1 MKRILSLVLSLALIM
16 SVVGT
21 LSVTVNAASMSN
33 ADFFSKFDLT
43 YSGMENVKAA
53 VDSGNYDAAKTELI
67 RYLSE
72 RKANGEA
79 AAFPITADDE
89 NYGQAVLPLDNI
101 LTGPYEF
108 DVWLN
113 RFTVT
118 SKEYEL
124 YEVDLT
130 EKTSSEL
137 NNQAIS
143 VMLFERQKQAFPVLV
158 ASKEYAD
165 LEPVLVVET
174 AEGDMYEIMANHDTY
189 VNSGA
194 TAATYGTATE
204 LYVKEQSDSL
214 SSPFGS
220 QTRRA
225 YINFPLTEAANKTIT
240 KATMKLYAKLAD
252 DATVDSLDVHVI
264 SVGDTMWDES
274 RLTWSTIGGN
284 IYSYQNADVPTWQQ
298 PSGSDGEYQNVTT
311 RFWFARSMAY
321 EYLTYLEDPVA
332 YAQAHPLYPDGSV
345 FGEKLIDLMDAF
357 ATQKGYGFNRTLET
371 GERLNRWV
379 DVLDALID
387 TPAVQNNPDKVC
399 NIISF
404 MWGDCNYLAGLDIA
418 NGSYWWS
425 NWRIVANAGF
435 FKGNEYFPE
444 WKNYSTWRNK
454 VTGNIEYTLDLLFVD
469 DMSFAEAGPAY
480 AVWCVEL
487 FGDCV
492 RMADINNRPLDKT
505 FTEKLRY
512 ATRFAAES
520 LYPDGYDT
528 NIGDSNF
535 KDRMSVFADLA
546 EYYGNDSILNAFV
559 NGTDEGNPEYYSSI
573 YHDSNTMLMRN
584 SWNPE
589 DAVYLQFNNNPFD
602 GHAHPDSAAIVMY
615 AYGKPLLVDSGR
627 YSYSSFN
634 SIYNDLRY
642 ASAHNTIEAVG
653 QSMTSHAGAAKPLEY
668 ATTSDAFDFA
678 TTSQTGYS
686 GTTHTRNV
694 LFLKDL
700 GYSVVTDYVTGNANR
715 EYRQNWHFM
724 PSSNAEMNGNVAT
737 TNFYNEANIVIANAG
752 SNTALIRDGYHS
764 ADYGL
769 VAGSKY
775 ASYGKTGAEVKF
787 DTVLIPLTA
796 EVPVDS
802 AAEQV
807 AVTDLA
813 QGDNSKAALEI
824 SIEGNNSYYY
834 VKNTDDAD
842 GVFGDYETDAKMAYF
857 NPEYG
862 YATIV
867 DGTYLENV
875 IESDNNI
882 SAMSI
887 DFDIDF
893 SEKVLNI
900 TGENLV
906 PAGDGE
912 AIKIYVNESIDY
924 VRLNGKRITFEQQDV
939 DDGVVVLAVRSTDI
953 TGSGDVNLNG
963 KEYNI
968 VSENLVEGGLE
979 ALTNATGTSLLSN
992 WQLVTNANYSESGE
1006 AVRTTTLG
1014 GGNTVYAMRTFFP
1027 IEGGKSY
1034 LVRNSI
1040 YNNTG
1045 SATTSHSNAGMS
1057 AIIAT
1062 GAPVFNSFNNLT
1074 MYSHAEYGGFNS
1086 WSNETGP
1093 VYVGS
1098 RPGRADYVT
1107 QPGLNKVE
1115 VVINAPEDAENI
1127 MISYGAWGSTELY
1140 FGDFEIYELE
1150 EIINEDEVSTTVT
1163 VKFVDGEDNEIADSI
1178 TEEIG
1183 EGEIYIYEAPET
1195 ITYND
1200 EYFVLDEEESLLSR
1214 KTVKGENTITA
1225 VYNKTGL
1232 VTIKHVDTEGNEIAD
1247 EEQIVGEIGIGFE
1260 GSDYAKTN
1268 LIYDSKVYNYVASA
1282 DDTIEVSA
1290 KISENVIELTYE
1302 ESDVSFDGKLAYFTF
1317 DDEEAGFESDYAK
1330 AESSGSNVL
1339 SSDAMK
1345 GKSLYLN
1352 GSGSNFLSVTNKDG
1366 KALLTGLDEITIV
1379 FYAKVAGT
1387 GANWS
1392 VFMSPDTAS
1401 QVYAQEKYVGMLHN
1415 GNLIVERYL
1424 NSGSRAPSIS
1434 VSDPVGT
1441 WKKYALVIDEDTT
1454 TLYIDGVATTLESS
1468 YKLSD
1473 ILGSNS
1479 IIQIGKAN
1487 WGSGEY
1493 FNGYIDEFT
1502 IYNYALSAKEISE
1515 IGGSSKV
1522 TVSFVDKNGATLKNS
1537 ETMDV
1542 LSGVELTESI
1552 INYEKLITVGGIDYM
1567 VKDIEGLGQVS
1578 SGFAMDVK
1586 VVYTEAI
1593 KSETTF
1599 NATRGDSL
1607 RSATDS
1613 SLTDFASEE
1622 GSDYPARLMAD
1633 NRWYKRAGLAGF
1645 EVNVPDGEIIT
1656 KATVK
1661 LHVNAS
1667 NGTNG
1672 AVIYDASALPADWS
1686 RGNVTGF
1693 ALPAEPITTGVVSGS
1708 YITFDVTDYVS
1719 ENGNVSFAVFTTV
1732 DQQYIIYDSENTNYV
1747 PQIIVETAKEK
1758 ITSFEII
1765 DNKAVYTSY
1774 DGENATVAVI
1784 YYSINNE
1791 VIKVVTDSG
1800 NGETVSVAIETN
1812 VADAVSYKA
1821 IVWNSKSGMKPV
1833 MPAITGEFTTAEGP
1847 AE

>member
-1 MKRILSLVLSLALIM
+1 MKRVLSVILSLALLM
-16 SVVGT
+16 TVFGT
-21 LSVTVNAASMSN
+21 LPVTVNAASMSD

-43 YSGMENVKAA
+43 YSGMEDVKSA
-53 VDSGNYDAAKTELI
+53 VDRGDYTTAKKEFVE
-67 RYLSE
+67 YLSE
-72 RKANGEA
+72 RKASGNA
-79 AAFPITADDE
+79 AAFPIAEDDE

-118 SKEYEL
+118 GKEYEL

-130 EKTSSEL
+130 EKTAQEL

-143 VMLFERQKQAFPVLV
+143 VMLFERQKQAYPVLV
-158 ASKEYAD
+158 ASAEYASY
-165 LEPVLVVET
+165 EPVLVVET
-174 AEGDMYEIMANHDTY
+174 AEGDTYEIMANHDTY

-194 TAATYGTATE
+194 TTTTYGNATE
-204 LYVKEQSDSL
+204 LYVNEQSGSA

-225 YINFPLTEAANKTIT
+225 YINFPLTEAANQTVT

-252 DATVDSLDVHVI
+252 NATVDSLDVHVI

-298 PSGSDGEYQNVTT
+298 PSGADGEYQNVTT

-321 EYLTYLEDPVA
+321 EYLTYLEDPEQ
-332 YAQAHPLYPDGSV
+332 YAIEHPLYPDGSI

-387 TPAVQNNPDKVC
+387 TPAVQDNPEKVC
-399 NIISF
+399 NIVSF

-444 WKNYSTWRNK
+444 WKNYTNWRNR

-512 ATRFAAES
+512 ATRFALES

-528 NIGDSNF
+528 NIGDSNY
-535 KDRMSVFADLA
+535 KDRMSVFNDLA

-559 NGTDEGNPEYYSSI
+559 NGTDEFDPEYYSSI

-589 DAVYLQFNNNPFD
+589 EAIYLQLNNNPFD
-602 GHAHPDSAAIVMY
+602 GHAHPDSAAVVMY

-653 QSMTSHAGAAKPLEY
+653 QSMANHSGAAKPLEY

-700 GYSVVTDYVTGNANR
+700 AYSIVTDYVTGNQSR

-724 PSSNAEMNGNVAT
+724 PSSNAEMSGNTAT

-752 SNTALIRDGYHS
+752 STTALIRDGYHS

-775 ASYGKTGAEVKF
+775 ASYGRTGNEVKF
-787 DTVLIPLTA
+787 DTVL
-796 EVPVDS
+796 VPVNADVDVEYAS
-802 AAEQV
+802 EEV
-807 AVTDLA
+807 TVTDLA

-824 SIEGNNSYYY
+824 SIEDNTSYYY
-834 VKNTDDAD
+834 VKNTEDSD
-842 GVFGDYETDAKMAYF
+842 GSFGEYKTDAKMAYF
-857 NPEYG
+857 NPEYK

-875 IESDNNI
+875 IESKNSI

-887 DFDIDF
+887 EFDTGF
-893 SEKVLNI
+893 GENTLNI

-912 AIKIYVNESIDY
+912 AIKIYADEAIDD
-924 VRLNGKRITFEQQDV
+924 VKLNGKRITFEQQDTEG
-939 DDGVVVLAVRSTDI
+939 GVVIMAVRSTTI
-953 TGSGDVNLNG
+953 KGEISANG
-963 KEYNI
+963 KEYN
-968 VSENLVEGGLE
+968 VVGENLVEGGLE

-992 WQLVTNANYSESGE
+992 WQKVTNANYSESGE
-1006 AVRTTTLG
+1006 SVRTTTLG

-1027 IEGGKSY
+1027 IEGGKTY

-1045 SATTSHSNAGMS
+1045 SATASHSNAGMS

-1074 MYSHAEYGGFNS
+1074 MYSHVEYGGFNS
-1086 WSNETGP
+1086 WSNENGP

-1098 RPGRADYVT
+1098 KPSRTDYVT

-1115 VVINAPEDAENI
+1115 VIINAPEAAENI

-1150 EIINEDEVSTTVT
+1150 EIVNEDAVATTVT
-1163 VKFVDGEDNEIADSI
+1163 VEFIDSEGNEVAESI
-1178 TEEIG
+1178 TEEIA

-1195 ITYND
+1195 ITFND
-1200 EYFVLDEEESLLSR
+1200 EYYVLNETKSLLSC
-1214 KTVKGENTITA
+1214 KAVQGENTISA
-1225 VYNKTGL
+1225 VYDKVGL
-1232 VTIKHVDTEGNEIAD
+1232 VTVKHVDAEGNEIANA
-1247 EEQIVGEIGIGFE
+1247 ETYECVVGTAFD

-1268 LIYDSKVYNYVASA
+1268 LIFSSKVYNYVENA
-1282 DDTIEVSA
+1282 DDAIEVSA
-1290 KISENVIELTYE
+1290 KISENVIELEYK
-1302 ESDVSFDGKLAYFTF
+1302 ESDVSFDGKLAHFTF
-1317 DDEEAGFESDYAK
+1317 DDEETGFVSEFAK
-1330 AESSGSNVL
+1330 AESSGVNVL
-1339 SSDAMK
+1339 SNDAMK
-1345 GKSLYLN
+1345 GKALYLN
-1352 GSGSNFLSVTNKDG
+1352 GSGSNFLNVTNAEG
-1366 KALLTGLDEITIV
+1366 EALLTGIDEITVV
-1379 FYAKVAGT
+1379 FYAKVAGS

-1392 VFMSPDTAS
+1392 LYMAPDSAS
-1401 QVYAQEKYVGMLHN
+1401 QTYAQEKYVGMLHN

-1434 VSDPVGT
+1434 VSDPTGT
-1441 WKKYALVIDEDTT
+1441 WKKYALVIEEDST
-1454 TLYIDGVATTLESS
+1454 TLYIDGAATTLESS

-1473 ILGSNS
+1473 ILGTNS
-1479 IIQIGKAN
+1479 VIQIGKAN

-1493 FNGYIDEFT
+1493 FNGYIDEFM
-1502 IYNYALSAKEISE
+1502 IYNYALSEQEIAD

-1522 TVSFVDKNGATLKNS
+1522 TVSFVDTNGAALKDS
-1537 ETMDV
+1537 ETLDV
-1542 LSGVELTESI
+1542 LSGVELTESVVG
-1552 INYEKLITVGGIDYM
+1552 YEKLITVGGVDYM
-1567 VKDIEGLGQVS
+1567 VKTVEGLGEVAT
-1578 SGFAMDVK
+1578 GADMTVK
-1586 VVYTEAI
+1586 VIYAEAV

-1599 NATRGDSL
+1599 KATRGDSL

-1613 SLTDFASEE
+1613 SLSDFASEA
-1622 GSDYPARLMAD
+1622 GGDYPARLMTD

-1645 EVNVPDGEIIT
+1645 EVAVPEGEIIT

-1672 AVIYDASALPADWS
+1672 AVIYDASALPEDWS

-1693 ALPAEPITTGVVSGS
+1693 ALPAEPITTGVVNGA
-1708 YITFDVTDYVS
+1708 YITFDVTDYVT
-1719 ENGNVSFAVFTTV
+1719 ENGDVSFAVFTTV
-1732 DQQYIIYDSENTNYV
+1732 DQQYIIYDSENTSYV
-1747 PQIIVETAKEK
+1747 PELIVETAKEK
-1758 ITSFEII
+1758 TTSFEIVG
-1765 DNKAVYTSY
+1765 NKAVYTSY
-1774 DGENATVAVI
+1774 DDTDVTVMVAYYDNDGAVI
-1784 YYSINNE
+1784 KTVTS
-1791 VIKVVTDSG
+1791 TDSDKT
-1800 NGETVSVAIETN
+1800 ETTVSVAIEQVEGT
-1812 VADAVSYKA
+1812 VAYKA
-1821 IVWNSKSGMKPV
+1821 FVWKSKDGMKPIMAPIV
-1833 MPAITGEFTTAEGP
+1833 VSAN
-1847 AE
+1847 

>member
-1 MKRILSLVLSLALIM
+1 MKRVLSVILSLALLM
-16 SVVGT
+16 TVFGT
-21 LSVTVNAASMSN
+21 LPVTVNAASMSD

-43 YSGMENVKAA
+43 YSGMEDVKSA
-53 VDSGNYDAAKTELI
+53 VDRGDYTTAKKEFVE
-67 RYLSE
+67 YLSE
-72 RKANGEA
+72 RKASGNA
-79 AAFPITADDE
+79 AAFPIAEDDE

-118 SKEYEL
+118 GKEYEL

-130 EKTSSEL
+130 EKTAQEL

-143 VMLFERQKQAFPVLV
+143 VMLFERQKQAYPVLV
-158 ASKEYAD
+158 ASTEYAD

-174 AEGDMYEIMANHDTY
+174 AEGATYEIMANHDTY

-194 TAATYGTATE
+194 TTTTYGNATE
-204 LYVKEQSDSL
+204 LYVNEQSGSA

-225 YINFPLTEAANKTIT
+225 YINFPLTEAANQTVT

-252 DATVDSLDVHVI
+252 NATVDSLDVHVI

-298 PSGSDGEYQNVTT
+298 PSGADGEYQNVTT

-321 EYLTYLEDPVA
+321 EYLTYLEDPEQ
-332 YAQAHPLYPDGSV
+332 YAIEHPLYPDGSI

-379 DVLDALID
+379 DVLDALIA
-387 TPAVQNNPDKVC
+387 TPAVQDNPEKVC

-444 WKNYSTWRNK
+444 WKNYTNWRNR

-512 ATRFAAES
+512 ATRFALES

-528 NIGDSNF
+528 NIGDSNY
-535 KDRMSVFADLA
+535 KDRMSVFNDLA

-559 NGTDEGNPEYYSSI
+559 NGTDEFDPEYYSSI

-589 DAVYLQFNNNPFD
+589 EAIYLQLSNNPFD
-602 GHAHPDSAAIVMY
+602 GHAHPDSAAVVMY

-653 QSMTSHAGAAKPLEY
+653 QSMANHSGAAKPLEY

-700 GYSVVTDYVTGNANR
+700 AYSIVTDYVTGNQSR

-724 PSSNAEMNGNVAT
+724 PSSNAEMSGNTAT
-737 TNFYNEANIVIANAG
+737 TNFYNEANITIANAD
-752 SNTALIRDGYHS
+752 SDTALIRDGYHS

-775 ASYGKTGAEVKF
+775 ASYGKTGTEVKF
-787 DTVLIPLTA
+787 DTVLYPRRA
-796 EVPVDS
+796 GEEAD
-802 AAEQV
+802 V

-813 QGDNSKAALEI
+813 EGDNSKAALEI
-824 SIEGNNSYYY
+824 TIDGDTSYYY

-842 GVFGDYETDAKMAYF
+842 GVFGDYKTDAKMAYVF
-857 NPEYG
+857 EKSRNKKDIS
-862 YATIV
+862 IV
-867 DGTYLENV
+867 NGKNLEGM
-875 IESDNNI
+875 IESKNNI
-882 SAMSI
+882 TSMNVKY
-887 DFDIDF
+887 DNGN
-893 SEKVLNI
+893 VYI

-906 PAGDGE
+906 PSTREDAMLVNVGDE
-912 AIKIYVNESIDY
+912 ISTVY
-924 VRLNGKRITFEQQDV
+924 LNGEEIDFNLIYEGFETK
-939 DDGVVVLAVRSTDI
+939 GFYAVRSTDI
-953 TGSGDVNLNG
+953 TGSGEISLNG

-968 VSENLVEGGLE
+968 VGENLITNGDFSDGTTDW
-979 ALTNATGTSLLSN
+979 TNASTGAQYSGTVSSVNAHGTSNSI
-992 WQLVTNANYSESGE
+992 TNTGNAGGS
-1006 AVRTTTLG
+1006 AVSTLRRF
-1014 GGNTVYAMRTFFP
+1014 VP

-1034 LVRNSI
+1034 YLS
-1040 YNNTG
+1040 YYAYATQ
-1045 SATTSHSNAGMS
+1045 ATTGNAQMS
-1057 AIIAT
+1057 AAVLT
-1062 GAPVFNSFNNLT
+1062 KGGPVYGNFNGLSYYNYKT
-1074 MYSHAEYGGFNS
+1074 YGGMNS
-1086 WSNETGP
+1086 WSSESSNTQIG
-1093 VYVGS
+1093 GS
-1098 RPGRADYVT
+1098 VARADDLYAQGMNHKEFVF
-1107 QPGLNKVE
+1107 
-1115 VVINAPEDAENI
+1115 NAPEDAEHI
-1127 MISYGAWGSTELY
+1127 MLSFFAWTDTGRLYLSDFELY
-1140 FGDFEIYELE
+1140 ELDEIV
-1150 EIINEDEVSTTVT
+1150 NEDAVATTVT
-1163 VKFVDGEDNEIADSI
+1163 VEFVDSEGNEVAESI
-1178 TEEIG
+1178 TEEIA

-1195 ITYND
+1195 ITFND
-1200 EYFVLDEEESLLSR
+1200 EYYVLNETESLLSC
-1214 KTVKGENTITA
+1214 KAVQGENTISA
-1225 VYNKTGL
+1225 VYDKVGL
-1232 VTIKHVDTEGNEIAD
+1232 VTVKHVDSDGNEIANA
-1247 EEQIVGEIGIGFE
+1247 ETYECVVGTAFD

-1268 LIYDSKVYNYVASA
+1268 LIFSSKVYNYVENA
-1282 DDTIEVSA
+1282 DDAIEVSA
-1290 KISENVIELTYE
+1290 KISENVIELEYK
-1302 ESDVSFDGKLAYFTF
+1302 ESDVSFDGKLAHFTF
-1317 DDEEAGFESDYAK
+1317 DDEETGFVSEFAK
-1330 AESSGSNVL
+1330 AESSGANVL
-1339 SSDAMK
+1339 SNDAMK
-1345 GKSLYLN
+1345 GKALYLN
-1352 GSGSNFLSVTNKDG
+1352 GSGSNFLNVTNVEG
-1366 KALLTGLDEITIV
+1366 EALLTGLDEITVV
-1379 FYAKVAGT
+1379 FYAKVAGS

-1392 VFMSPDTAS
+1392 LYMAPDSAS
-1401 QVYAQEKYVGMLHN
+1401 QTYAQEKYVGMLHN

-1434 VSDPVGT
+1434 VSDPTGT
-1441 WKKYALVIDEDTT
+1441 WKKYALVIEEDAT
-1454 TLYIDGVATTLESS
+1454 TLYIDGTATTLESS

-1473 ILGSNS
+1473 ILGTNS
-1479 IIQIGKAN
+1479 VIQIGKAN

-1493 FNGYIDEFT
+1493 FNGYIDEFM
-1502 IYNYALSAKEISE
+1502 IYNYALSEREIAE

-1522 TVSFVDKNGATLKNS
+1522 MVSFVDKNGVTLKES
-1537 ETMDV
+1537 ETIDV
-1542 LSGVELTESI
+1542 LAGVELTESV
-1552 INYEKLITVGGIDYM
+1552 INYEKLMTVGGVDYM
-1567 VKDIEGLGQVS
+1567 VTDIEGLGQIANGGS
-1578 SGFAMDVK
+1578 MTVK
-1586 VVYTEAI
+1586 VVYAEAVA
-1593 KSETTF
+1593 SEVTF
-1599 NATRGDSL
+1599 KATRGDSL

-1613 SLTDFASEE
+1613 SLSDFASEA
-1622 GSDYPARLMAD
+1622 GSDYPARLMTD

-1645 EVNVPDGEIIT
+1645 EVAVPEGEIIT

-1672 AVIYDASALPADWS
+1672 AAIYDASTLPEDWS

-1693 ALPAEPITTGVVSGS
+1693 ALPAEPIAAGVVNGS
-1708 YITFDVTDYVS
+1708 YITFDVTDYVT
-1719 ENGNVSFAVFTTV
+1719 ENGDVSFAVFTTV
-1732 DQQYIIYDSENTNYV
+1732 DQQYIIYDSENTSYV
-1747 PQIIVETAKEK
+1747 PELIVETAKEK
-1758 ITSFEII
+1758 TTSFEIVG
-1765 DNKAVYTSY
+1765 NKAVYTSY
-1774 DGENATVAVI
+1774 DDTDVTVMVAYYDKDGAVI
-1784 YYSINNE
+1784 KTVTS
-1791 VIKVVTDSG
+1791 TDSDKT
-1800 NGETVSVAIETN
+1800 ETTVSVAIEQVEGT
-1812 VADAVSYKA
+1812 VAYKA
-1821 IVWNSKSGMKPV
+1821 FVWKSKDGMKPIMAPIV
-1833 MPAITGEFTTAEGP
+1833 VSAN
-1847 AE
+1847 

>member
-1 MKRILSLVLSLALIM
+1 MKRVLSIILSLALIM
-16 SVVGT
+16 SVLGT
-21 LSVTVNAASMSN
+21 IPMTVSAASMSD

-43 YSGMENVKAA
+43 YSGMEDVKAA
-53 VDSGNYDAAKTELI
+53 VDSGDYAAAKKELI
-67 RYLSE
+67 NYLSA
-72 RKANGEA
+72 RKASGDA
-79 AAFPITADDE
+79 AAFPIAADDE

-118 SKEYEL
+118 GKDYEL
-124 YEVDLT
+124 YEIDLT
-130 EKTSSEL
+130 EKTTQEL

-143 VMLFERQKQAFPVLV
+143 VMLFERQKQAYPVLV
-158 ASKEYAD
+158 ASKEYEGMA
-165 LEPVLVVET
+165 PVLVVET
-174 AEGDMYEIMANHDTY
+174 EEGGVYEITANHDTY
-189 VNSGA
+189 VNSGS
-194 TAATYGTATE
+194 TSTTYGDATE
-204 LYVKEQSDSL
+204 LYVKEQSDSV

-225 YINFPLTEAANKTIT
+225 YINFPLEEAANQTVS
-240 KATMKLYAKLAD
+240 KATLKLYAKLAS

-264 SVGDTMWDES
+264 SVGDTMWDENK
-274 RLTWSTIGGN
+274 LTWATIGGN

-298 PSGSDGEYQNVTT
+298 PNGADGEYQNVTT

-321 EYLTYLEDPVA
+321 EYITYLADPEQ
-332 YAQAHPLYPDGSV
+332 YAIDHPLYPDGSV

-357 ATQKGYGFNRTLET
+357 ATQKSYGYNRTLET

-404 MWGDCNYLAGLDIA
+404 MWGDCNYLAGLDIT

-444 WKNYSTWRNK
+444 WKNYTTWRNK
-454 VTGNIEYTLDLLFVD
+454 VVGNIEYTLDLLFVD

-487 FGDCV
+487 FGDAA
-492 RMADINNRPLDKT
+492 RMAEINGRPLDKT

-512 ATRFAAES
+512 ATRFALES
-520 LYPDGYDT
+520 LYPNGFDT
-528 NIGDSNF
+528 NIGDSNY
-535 KDRMSVFADLA
+535 KDRMSVFVDLA
-546 EYYGNDSILNAFV
+546 DFYGNDSIINAFV
-559 NGTDEGNPEYYSSI
+559 NGEDEGAEYFSSI
-573 YHDSNTMLMRN
+573 YKDSNTMLMRD

-589 DAVYLQFNNNPFD
+589 EAIYIQFNNNPFD
-602 GHAHPDSAAIVMY
+602 GHAHPDSNGVVMY

-627 YSYSSFN
+627 YSYSNFN
-634 SIYNDLRY
+634 TIYNDLRY

-653 QSMTSHAGAAKPLEY
+653 QSMASHASAAKPLEY
-668 ATTSDAFDFA
+668 ATTSKAFDFA
-678 TTSQTGYS
+678 TTSQSGYS

-694 LFLKDL
+694 FFLKNL
-700 GYSVVTDYVTGNANR
+700 GYSVVTDYVTGSASR

-737 TNFYNEANIVIANAG
+737 TNFYNEANILIANAG
-752 SNTALIRDGYHS
+752 STNAVIRDGYHS

-775 ASYGKTGAEVKF
+775 ASYSRTGTEVKF

-796 EVPVDS
+796 DVAVDS

-807 AVTDLA
+807 TITDLA

-857 NPEYG
+857 NPEYC

-867 DGTYLENV
+867 DGSYIENV
-875 IESDNNI
+875 VESENNI

-887 DFDIDF
+887 EFDTGF
-893 SEKVLNI
+893 GENVLNI

-906 PAGDGE
+906 PAGEGE
-912 AIKIYVNESIDY
+912 AIKIYANESIDD

-939 DDGVVVLAVRSTDI
+939 DGGVVVLAVRSTAI
-953 TGSGDVNLNG
+953 KGEISLNG

-968 VSENLVEGGLE
+968 VGENLVEDGLNS
-979 ALTNATGTSLLSN
+979 LTNATGTSLLSN
-992 WQLVTNANYSESGE
+992 WQKVTNANYSKSGE
-1006 AVRTTTLG
+1006 SVRTTTLG

-1045 SATTSHSNAGMS
+1045 SATVSHSNAGMS

-1086 WSNETGP
+1086 WSNENGP

-1098 RPGRADYVT
+1098 RPGRTDYVT
-1107 QPGLNKVE
+1107 QPGLNKIE
-1115 VVINAPEDAENI
+1115 VVINAPEAAENI

-1150 EIINEDEVSTTVT
+1150 EIVNEEEVATTVT
-1163 VKFVDGEDNEIADSI
+1163 VEFVDGIGNTIADPI
-1178 TEEIG
+1178 TEEIE
-1183 EGEIYIYEAPET
+1183 EGEIYIYEAPEF

-1200 EYFVLDEEESLLSR
+1200 EYYVLDENESLLSC
-1214 KTVKGENTITA
+1214 KTQKGENTISA
-1225 VYNKTGL
+1225 VYNKVGL
-1232 VTIKHVDTEGNEIAD
+1232 VTIKHVDVDGNAIAD
-1247 EEQIVGEIGIGFE
+1247 DDTVETEIGVEFD
-1260 GSDYAKTN
+1260 GSEYAKRN
-1268 LIYDSKVYNYVASA
+1268 LIFESKVYNYAANDNAVI
-1282 DDTIEVSA
+1282 TVSA
-1290 KISENVIELTYE
+1290 KISENVIELEYE
-1302 ESDVSFDGKLAYFTF
+1302 ESDVSFDGKLAQFTF
-1317 DDEEAGFESDYAK
+1317 DDEETGFASEFAK
-1330 AESSGSNVL
+1330 AEGSGTNVL
-1339 SSDAMK
+1339 SNDAMR

-1352 GSGSNFLSVTNKDG
+1352 GTGSNFLSVTNADG
-1366 KALLTGLDEITIV
+1366 DALLTGLDEVTIV
-1379 FYAKVAGT
+1379 FYAKVAGS

-1392 VFMSPDTAS
+1392 LFMAPDANA
-1401 QVYAQEKYVGMLHN
+1401 QVYANEHYVGMLHS
-1415 GNLIVERYL
+1415 GGSLKVERY
-1424 NSGSRAPSIS
+1424 NNGRTPTID
-1434 VSDPVGT
+1434 VTDTMNT
-1441 WKKYALVIDEDTT
+1441 WKKYALVIEEGAT
-1454 TLYIDGVATTLESS
+1454 TLYVDNVATTLESS
-1468 YKLSD
+1468 NKLSD

-1479 IIQIGKAN
+1479 VLQIGKAN

-1502 IYNYALSAKEISE
+1502 IYNYALSAKEIE
-1515 IGGSSKV
+1515 NIGGSSKV
-1522 TVSFVDKNGATLKNS
+1522 TVSYVDKDGATLVAS
-1537 ETMDV
+1537 EAINV
-1542 LSGVELTESI
+1542 LSGVELTDSLI
-1552 INYEKLITVGGIDYM
+1552 PYEKLITVGGVDYM
-1567 VKDIEGLGQVS
+1567 AKEIEGLGQVAN
-1578 SGFAMDVK
+1578 GADMTVK
-1586 VVYTEAI
+1586 VVYAEAV
-1593 KSETTF
+1593 KSEVAF

-1613 SLTDFASEE
+1613 SLADFASEE
-1622 GSDYPARLMAD
+1622 GGDYPVRLMTD
-1633 NRWYKRAGLAGF
+1633 NRWYKRAGVAGF
-1645 EVNVPDGEIIT
+1645 TVAVPDGELVT

-1661 LHVNAS
+1661 LHINGS

-1672 AVIYDASALPADWS
+1672 AAIYDASSLPADWA

-1693 ALPAEPITTGVVSGS
+1693 SLPAEPIARGVVDGA
-1708 YITFDVTDYVS
+1708 YMVFDVTDYVT
-1719 ENGNVSFAVFTTV
+1719 ENGDVSFAVFTTV
-1732 DQQYIIYDSENTNYV
+1732 DQQYIIYDSENTSYV
-1747 PQIIVETAKEK
+1747 PQLILETAKEK
-1758 ITSFEII
+1758 VTSFELVG
-1765 DNKAVYTSY
+1765 DSVVYTSY
-1774 DGENATVAVI
+1774 DGENATVAVA
-1784 YYSINNE
+1784 YYTTNDE
-1791 VIKVVTDSG
+1791 LIKVVTETG
-1800 NGETVSVAIETN
+1800 NTLTVSVSIDKN
-1812 VADAVSYKA
+1812 VPDAVSYKA
-1821 IVWNSKSGMKPV
+1821 FVWDGFNKFKPIVKP
-1833 MPAITGEFTTAEGP
+1833 IEGTLN
-1847 AE
+1847 

>member
-1 MKRILSLVLSLALIM
+1 MKRILSIILSLALI
-16 SVVGT
+16 
-21 LSVTVNAASMSN
+21 LSVIGAIPFTASAASMSDAN
-33 ADFFSKFDLT
+33 FFGKFDLT
-43 YSGMENVKAA
+43 YPGMEEVKAA
-53 VDSGNYDAAKTELI
+53 VDVQDYAAAKKAFVE
-67 RYLSE
+67 YLSV
-72 RKANGEA
+72 RKAEGNA
-79 AAFPITADDE
+79 AAFPITAAHE

-108 DVWLN
+108 DIWLN

-118 SKEYEL
+118 GKEFGL

-130 EKTSSEL
+130 EKTAQEL

-143 VMLFERQKQAFPVLV
+143 VLLFERQKQAYPVLV
-158 ASKEYAD
+158 ASKENAGF
-165 LEPVLVVET
+165 EPMLVVET
-174 AEGDMYEIMANHDTY
+174 EEGDVYEIMANHDTY
-189 VNSGA
+189 VSSGS
-194 TAATYGTATE
+194 TGTTYGTVAE
-204 LYVKEQSDSL
+204 LYVKEQSDSA

-225 YINFPLTEAANKTIT
+225 YINFPLEEAANKTIK
-240 KATMKLYAKLAD
+240 KATMKLYAKLAE

-264 SVGDTMWDES
+264 SVGDTMWDENK
-274 RLTWSTIGGN
+274 LTWGTIGGN
-284 IYSYQNADVPTWQQ
+284 IYSYQNAEVPTWQK
-298 PSGSDGEYQNVTT
+298 PSGADGEYENVTT

-321 EYLTYLEDPVA
+321 EYLTYLADSEA
-332 YAQAHPLYPDGSV
+332 YAVEHPLYPDGSV

-357 ATQKGYGFNRTLET
+357 ATQKGYGYNRTLET

-404 MWGDCNYLAGLDIA
+404 MWGDCESLATKDIT

-435 FKGNEYFPE
+435 FKANEYFPE
-444 WKNYSTWRNK
+444 WKNYTNWRNRA
-454 VTGNIEYTLDLLFVD
+454 TGNIDYTLDLLFVD

-487 FGDCV
+487 FGDAA
-492 RMADINNRPLDKT
+492 RMAELNGRPLAKE

-512 ATRFAAES
+512 ATRFALES

-528 NIGDSNF
+528 NIGDSNY
-535 KDRMSVFADLA
+535 KDRMSVFDDLA
-546 EYYGNDSILNAFV
+546 EFYGNDSIINAFV
-559 NGTDEGNPEYYSSI
+559 NGDDEGAEYFSSI
-573 YHDSNTMLMRN
+573 YHDSNTMLMRD
-584 SWNPE
+584 SWNPDE
-589 DAVYLQFNNNPFD
+589 AIYLQFNNNPFD
-602 GHAHPDSAAIVMY
+602 GHAHPDSAAVVMY

-653 QSMTSHAGAAKPLEY
+653 QSMASHAGAAKPLEY
-668 ATTSDAFDFA
+668 AVTNDVFDFA

-694 LFLKDL
+694 FFVKN
-700 GYSVVTDYVTGNANR
+700 GYSIVTDYVTGSANR

-724 PSSNAEMNGNVAT
+724 PSSNAEMNGNTAT
-737 TNFYNEANIVIANAG
+737 TNFYNEANITIANAG
-752 SNTALIRDGYHS
+752 SNTALIRDGFHS

-769 VAGSKY
+769 VAASKY
-775 ASYGKTGAEVKF
+775 ASYGKSGSEVKF
-787 DTVLIPLTA
+787 DTVLYPRRA
-796 EVPVDS
+796 GE
-802 AAEQV
+802 AADVTV
-807 AVTDLA
+807 ADLA
-813 QGDNSKAALEI
+813 ADDNSKAAVEI
-824 SIEGNNSYYY
+824 TIDGDTSYYY
-834 VKNTDDAD
+834 FKNTDDSD
-842 GVFGDYETDAKMAYF
+842 GKFGDYTTDAKMAYVF
-857 NPEYG
+857 EKSRNKKDISIVSGKSINGIIESENNITSMNVKYEYG
-862 YATIV
+862 
-867 DGTYLENV
+867 NV
-875 IESDNNI
+875 Y
-882 SAMSI
+882 
-887 DFDIDF
+887 
-893 SEKVLNI
+893 I

-906 PAGDGE
+906 PSTSQDAMLINVGDE
-912 AIKIYVNESIDY
+912 ISAVY
-924 VRLNGKRITFEQQDV
+924 LNGEEIDFDLVFE
-939 DDGVVVLAVRSTDI
+939 GFETKGFYAVRSTDI
-953 TGSGDVNLNG
+953 TGSGEISLNG

-968 VSENLVEGGLE
+968 VGENLVEGGLE

-1006 AVRTTTLG
+1006 SVRTTTLG

-1057 AIIAT
+1057 AIVAT

-1098 RPGRADYVT
+1098 RPGRTDYVT

-1115 VVINAPEDAENI
+1115 VVINAPEAAENI

-1150 EIINEDEVSTTVT
+1150 EIVNEDAVATTVT
-1163 VKFVDGEDNEIADSI
+1163 VEFTDSEGNAVADSV

-1200 EYFVLDEEESLLSR
+1200 EFYRLDEEESLLSC
-1214 KTVKGENTITA
+1214 KTAQGENFVTA
-1225 VYNKTGL
+1225 VYNKVGL
-1232 VTIKHVDTEGNEIAD
+1232 VTVKHVSEDGVEIAN
-1247 EEQIVGEIGIGFE
+1247 EEKHEVAIGAEFD
-1260 GSDYAKTN
+1260 GSEYSKLN
-1268 LIYDSKVYNYVASA
+1268 LIFESTVYNYINAS
-1282 DDTIEVSA
+1282 DDVIEVSA

-1317 DDEEAGFESDYAK
+1317 DDEETGFTSEFAK
-1330 AESSGSNVL
+1330 ATGSGTNVL
-1339 SSDAMK
+1339 SNDAMR

-1352 GSGSNFLSVTNKDG
+1352 GTGNNFLTVTNAEG
-1366 KALLTGLDEITIV
+1366 EALLTGIDEATVV
-1379 FYAKVAGT
+1379 FYAKVAGS

-1392 VFMSPDTAS
+1392 LFMAPDETA

-1434 VSDPVGT
+1434 VADPTGT
-1441 WKKYALVIDEDTT
+1441 WKKYALVIEKDAT
-1454 TLYIDGVATTLESS
+1454 TLYIDNVPTTLESS

-1473 ILGSNS
+1473 ILGDNS
-1479 IIQIGKAN
+1479 ILQIGKAN

-1493 FNGYIDEFT
+1493 FNGYIDEFA
-1502 IYNYALSAKEISE
+1502 IYNYALSAKEIAD
-1515 IGGSSKV
+1515 IGGSSVV
-1522 TVSFVDKNGATLKNS
+1522 TVSYVDKNGNTLLEN
-1537 ETMDV
+1537 ETVNV
-1542 LSGVELTESI
+1542 LSGVELTEDVI
-1552 INYEKLITVGGIDYM
+1552 PYEKLITVSGISYM
-1567 VKDIEGLGQVS
+1567 VKSIEGLGQVAN
-1578 SGFAMDVK
+1578 GADMEVK
-1586 VVYTEAI
+1586 VLYAEAV
-1593 KSETTF
+1593 KSETTLK
-1599 NATRGDSL
+1599 ATRGDSL

-1613 SLTDFASEE
+1613 SLTDFASEA
-1622 GSDYPARLMAD
+1622 GADYPARLMTD
-1633 NRWYKRAGLAGF
+1633 NRWYKRAGVAGF
-1645 EVNVPDGEIIT
+1645 SVNVPEGEIIA

-1672 AVIYDASALPADWS
+1672 AAIYDASSLPADWS
-1686 RGNVTGF
+1686 RGNVSGF
-1693 ALPAEPITTGVVSGS
+1693 SLPAEPISTGVVSGAYMS
-1708 YITFDVTDYVS
+1708 FDVTDYVT
-1719 ENGNVSFAVFTTV
+1719 ENGDISFAVFTTV
-1732 DQQYIIYDSENTNYV
+1732 DQQYIIYDSENTSYV
-1747 PQIIVETAKEK
+1747 PELIVETAKEK
-1758 ITSFEII
+1758 LTTFEVV
-1765 DNKAVYTSY
+1765 DGKAVYTSY
-1774 DGENATVAVI
+1774 DGENATVAVV
-1784 YYSINNE
+1784 YYSTDNE

-1800 NGETVSVAIETN
+1800 NGVTVSVNIETN
-1812 VADAVSYKA
+1812 VTDAVSYKA
-1821 IVWNSKSGMKPV
+1821 FVWNSKSGMKPILNPLEGV
-1833 MPAITGEFTTAEGP
+1833 FTP
-1847 AE
+1847 AEVPGE

>member
-1 MKRILSLVLSLALIM
+1 MKRVLSVILSLALLM
-16 SVVGT
+16 TVFGT
-21 LSVTVNAASMSN
+21 LPVTVNAASMSD

-43 YSGMENVKAA
+43 YSGMEDVKSA
-53 VDSGNYDAAKTELI
+53 VDRGDYTTAKKEFVE
-67 RYLSE
+67 YLSE
-72 RKANGEA
+72 RKASGNA
-79 AAFPITADDE
+79 AAFPIAEDDE

-118 SKEYEL
+118 GKEYEL

-130 EKTSSEL
+130 EKTAQEL

-143 VMLFERQKQAFPVLV
+143 VMLFERQKQAYPVLV
-158 ASKEYAD
+158 ASTEYASY
-165 LEPVLVVET
+165 EPVLVVET
-174 AEGDMYEIMANHDTY
+174 AEGATYEIMANHDTY

-194 TAATYGTATE
+194 TTTTYGNATE
-204 LYVKEQSDSL
+204 LYVNEQSGSA

-225 YINFPLTEAANKTIT
+225 YINFPLTEAANQTVT

-252 DATVDSLDVHVI
+252 NATVDSLDVHVI

-298 PSGSDGEYQNVTT
+298 PSGADGEYQNVTT

-321 EYLTYLEDPVA
+321 EYLTYLEDPEQ
-332 YAQAHPLYPDGSV
+332 YAIEHPLYPDGSI

-387 TPAVQNNPDKVC
+387 TPAVQDNPEKVC

-444 WKNYSTWRNK
+444 WKNYTNWRNR

-512 ATRFAAES
+512 ATRFALES

-528 NIGDSNF
+528 NIGDSNY
-535 KDRMSVFADLA
+535 KDRMSVFNDLA

-559 NGTDEGNPEYYSSI
+559 NGTDEFDPEYYSSI

-589 DAVYLQFNNNPFD
+589 EAIYLQLNNNPFD
-602 GHAHPDSAAIVMY
+602 GHAHPDSAAVVMY

-653 QSMTSHAGAAKPLEY
+653 QSMASHASAAKPLEY

-694 LFLKDL
+694 LFLKDSA
-700 GYSVVTDYVTGNANR
+700 YSIVTDYVTGNQSR

-724 PSSNAEMNGNVAT
+724 PSSNAEMSGNIAT

-752 SNTALIRDGYHS
+752 STTALIRDGYHS

-787 DTVLIPLTA
+787 DTVLYPRRAGEEA
-796 EVPVDS
+796 E
-802 AAEQV
+802 V

-813 QGDNSKAALEI
+813 EGDNSKAALEI
-824 SIEGNNSYYY
+824 TIDGDTSYYY

-842 GVFGDYETDAKMAYF
+842 GVFGDYKTDAKMAYVF
-857 NPEYG
+857 EKSRNKKDIS
-862 YATIV
+862 IV
-867 DGTYLENV
+867 NGKNLEGI
-875 IESDNNI
+875 IESKNNI
-882 SAMSI
+882 TSMNVEY
-887 DFDIDF
+887 DNGN
-893 SEKVLNI
+893 VYI

-906 PAGDGE
+906 PSTSQDAMLVNVGDE
-912 AIKIYVNESIDY
+912 ISTVY
-924 VRLNGKRITFEQQDV
+924 LNGEEIDFNLIYEGFETK
-939 DDGVVVLAVRSTDI
+939 GFYAVRSTDI
-953 TGSGDVNLNG
+953 TGSGEISING

-968 VSENLVEGGLE
+968 VGENLITNGDFSDGTTDW
-979 ALTNATGTSLLSN
+979 TNASTGAQYSGTVSSVNAHGTSNSI
-992 WQLVTNANYSESGE
+992 TNTGNAGGS
-1006 AVRTTTLG
+1006 AVSTLRRF
-1014 GGNTVYAMRTFFP
+1014 VP

-1034 LVRNSI
+1034 YLS
-1040 YNNTG
+1040 YYAYATQ
-1045 SATTSHSNAGMS
+1045 ATTGNAQMS
-1057 AIIAT
+1057 AAVLT
-1062 GAPVFNSFNNLT
+1062 KGGPVYGNFNGLSYYNYKT
-1074 MYSHAEYGGFNS
+1074 YGGMNS
-1086 WSNETGP
+1086 WSSESSNTHIG
-1093 VYVGS
+1093 GS
-1098 RPGRADYVT
+1098 VARADDLYAQGMNHKEFVFT
-1107 QPGLNKVE
+1107 
-1115 VVINAPEDAENI
+1115 APEDAEHI
-1127 MISYGAWGSTELY
+1127 MLSFFAWTDTGRLY
-1140 FGDFEIYELE
+1140 LSDFTLYELE
-1150 EIINEDEVSTTVT
+1150 EIVNEDAVATTVT
-1163 VKFVDGEDNEIADSI
+1163 VEFIDSEGNEVAESI
-1178 TEEIG
+1178 TEEIA

-1195 ITYND
+1195 ITFND
-1200 EYFVLDEEESLLSR
+1200 EYYVLNETESLLSC
-1214 KTVKGENTITA
+1214 KAVQGENTISA
-1225 VYNKTGL
+1225 VYDKVGL
-1232 VTIKHVDTEGNEIAD
+1232 VTVKHVDSEGNEIANA
-1247 EEQIVGEIGIGFE
+1247 ETYECVVGTAFD

-1268 LIYDSKVYNYVASA
+1268 LIFESKVYNYVENA
-1282 DDTIEVSA
+1282 DDAIEVSA
-1290 KISENVIELTYE
+1290 KISENVIELEYK
-1302 ESDVSFDGKLAYFTF
+1302 ESDVSFDGKLAHFTF
-1317 DDEEAGFESDYAK
+1317 DDEETGFVSEFAK
-1330 AESSGSNVL
+1330 AESSGANVL
-1339 SSDAMK
+1339 SNDAMK
-1345 GKSLYLN
+1345 GKALYLN
-1352 GSGSNFLSVTNKDG
+1352 GSGSNFLNVTNAEG
-1366 KALLTGLDEITIV
+1366 EALLTGLDEITVV
-1379 FYAKVAGT
+1379 FYAKVAGS

-1392 VFMSPDTAS
+1392 LYMAPDSAS
-1401 QVYAQEKYVGMLHN
+1401 QTYAQEKYVGMLHN

-1434 VSDPVGT
+1434 VSDPTGT
-1441 WKKYALVIDEDTT
+1441 WKKYALVIEEDTT
-1454 TLYIDGVATTLESS
+1454 TLYIDGTATTLESS

-1473 ILGSNS
+1473 ILGTNS
-1479 IIQIGKAN
+1479 VIQIGKAN

-1493 FNGYIDEFT
+1493 FNGYIDEFM
-1502 IYNYALSAKEISE
+1502 IYNYALSEREIAE

-1522 TVSFVDKNGATLKNS
+1522 MVSFVDKNGVTLKES
-1537 ETMDV
+1537 ETIDV
-1542 LSGVELTESI
+1542 LAGVELTESV
-1552 INYEKLITVGGIDYM
+1552 INYEKLMTVGGVDYM
-1567 VKDIEGLGQVS
+1567 VTDIEGLGQIANGGS
-1578 SGFAMDVK
+1578 MTVK
-1586 VVYTEAI
+1586 VVYAEAVA
-1593 KSETTF
+1593 SEATF
-1599 NATRGDSL
+1599 KATRGDSL

-1613 SLTDFASEE
+1613 SLSDFASEA
-1622 GSDYPARLMAD
+1622 GGDYPARLMTD

-1645 EVNVPDGEIIT
+1645 EVAVPEGEIIT

-1672 AVIYDASALPADWS
+1672 AVIYDASTLPEDWS

-1693 ALPAEPITTGVVSGS
+1693 ALPAEPITTGVVNGS
-1708 YITFDVTDYVS
+1708 YITFDVTDYVT
-1719 ENGNVSFAVFTTV
+1719 ENGDVSFAVFTTV
-1732 DQQYIIYDSENTNYV
+1732 DQQYIIYDSENTSYV
-1747 PQIIVETAKEK
+1747 PELIVETAKEK
-1758 ITSFEII
+1758 TTSFEIVG
-1765 DNKAVYTSY
+1765 NKAVYTSY
-1774 DGENATVAVI
+1774 DDTDVTVMVAYYDKDGAVI
-1784 YYSINNE
+1784 KTVTS
-1791 VIKVVTDSG
+1791 TDSDKT
-1800 NGETVSVAIETN
+1800 ETTVSVAIEQVEGT
-1812 VADAVSYKA
+1812 VAYKA
-1821 IVWNSKSGMKPV
+1821 FVWKSKDGMKPIMAPIV
-1833 MPAITGEFTTAEGP
+1833 VSAN
-1847 AE
+1847 